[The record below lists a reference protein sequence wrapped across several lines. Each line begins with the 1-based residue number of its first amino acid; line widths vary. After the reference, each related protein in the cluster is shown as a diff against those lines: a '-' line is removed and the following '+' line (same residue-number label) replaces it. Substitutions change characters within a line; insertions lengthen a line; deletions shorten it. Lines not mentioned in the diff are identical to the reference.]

1 MYWDALLKE
10 VLDKKKES
18 KRLASHSPLSKSKKL
33 ENYPKKQIKKF
44 FLGEANSNI
53 YFTNREAEVMI
64 KLLQGKTLSTA
75 AVELNLSPRTIEF
88 YVKNMKTKLAC
99 RTKSELIGKV
109 FASDFIRHVDF
120 ISKLLGVNN
129 EK

>member
-75 AVELNLSPRTIEF
+75 ARRIKSLPTYHRILCQKYENEASMSNKIRTDWES
-88 YVKNMKTKLAC
+88 VCK
-99 RTKSELIGKV
+99 
-109 FASDFIRHVDF
+109 
-120 ISKLLGVNN
+120 
-129 EK
+129 